1 MDSGKRLASGYKREK
16 KYIILMSN
24 TTIAA

>member
-1 MDSGKRLASGYKREK
+1 MHSGKRLASSYKREK
-16 KYIILMSN
+16 KYIILISN